1 VIEIIVSGISLGISV
16 VSCIGTAGIWVRYI
30 RESRRVLSLVRVGE
44 DGEVIV
50 DVGGGRKTQLSQKNL
65 PFILGLFLKKLF

>member
-1 VIEIIVSGISLGISV
+1 MIEIILSGVSLGMSV

-44 DGEVIV
+44 DGEVEV
-50 DVGGGRKTQLSQKNL
+50 M
-65 PFILGLFLKKLF
+65 